1 MTALEKIWERIARDG
16 LASANLR
23 GVFPYGEK
31 GKKKKEQVYFC
42 LDKRYKSRFSHSP
55 LRCSRPKRGRF
66 PQRRGGWGVQPPL
79 TRRLRA
85 SPLPRSSRKDSSF
98 PQGLSRRGT
107 AVTGPGPGRPEA
119 PVPDNDSPSRRR
131 GTAARHGTAPPYQAH
146 PPQENGRRQPPA
158 HRAPPYPR
166 RLSPPPP
173 ARRSLPV
180 PQRRPVIVAAGEGQP
195 RQPLPPPPL
204 PPAPPRFRFH
214 FRRRP
219 GAGAGTPRPAAI
231 LRAVRGGAFL
241 PTS

>member
-131 GTAARHGTAPPYQAH
+131 GTAARHGTAPLH
-146 PPQENGRRQPPA
+146 PTRPTRRKRTGGGSLRLTELRRTPA
-158 HRAPPYPR
+158 GSAPR
-166 RLSPPPP
+166 
-173 ARRSLPV
+173 
-180 PQRRPVIVAAGEGQP
+180 RRPVAPYLSLSAALLLWP
-195 RQPLPPPPL
+195 RGRANPGSRFLRLPFRQRHRASGSTSGADRGRERGR
-204 PPAPPRFRFH
+204 PAPP
-214 FRRRP
+214 P
-219 GAGAGTPRPAAI
+219 
-231 LRAVRGGAFL
+231 
-241 PTS
+241 S